1 MKKILMFLGLFVLP
15 TTGFAHV
22 RYVLEE
28 NIDYHTLLGQNWGL
42 LKSGI
47 NNSGFIVGTIVSL
60 IIIGV
65 IIEMLHTKIFK
76 SYFDKVKERLNSYHE
91 LVPWIIRL
99 CLGIA
104 LIGAGTGHFLI
115 SPIMASSALIANIE
129 ILLGFLFLAG
139 FLLVPATIA
148 TIIIYIIA
156 ITTDTYFLGNLDFLA
171 LAIGLLVFHSARPGV
186 DDILGISL
194 LKFIKIKRK
203 YLDLI
208 LRIGVGT
215 AMIYLGLFEKILN
228 PLLAEHVVNQFS
240 LTSII
245 PVTAATWTLATG
257 IIETA
262 LGLIIMFGLFTRIAA
277 IISIIVISITFFF
290 FNEAVFSH
298 VTLFGILSIIAV
310 EGSSIFSLDN
320 IIKNKK
326 LLTKTNNIGIR

>member
-310 EGSSIFSLDN
+310 EGSSILSLDN

>member
-1 MKKILMFLGLFVLP
+1 MFLGLFVLP

-194 LKFIKIKRK
+194 LKFIKIKRL

-310 EGSSIFSLDN
+310 EGSSILSLDN